1 MFSTHWNPKEV
12 GFNASEKMELP
23 ARASRPR
30 ASVHLPCTLRRLP
43 AERRLAHI
51 KGGSSHLKR
60 SGLKDCLSISNDV
73 SITLGVSVCMTPEV
87 NEQTVT

>member
-1 MFSTHWNPKEV
+1 V
-12 GFNASEKMELP
+12 AQ
-23 ARASRPR
+23 
-30 ASVHLPCTLRRLP
+30 
-43 AERRLAHI
+43 I